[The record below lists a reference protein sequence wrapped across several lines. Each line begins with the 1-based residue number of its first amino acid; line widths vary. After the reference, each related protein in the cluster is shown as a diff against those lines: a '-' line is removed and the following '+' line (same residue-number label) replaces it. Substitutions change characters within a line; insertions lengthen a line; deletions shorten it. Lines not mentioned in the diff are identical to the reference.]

1 MGVHKTQALFG
12 RVNPVVPAVVV
23 LFGAA
28 AFAGGFHDIGVGVAI
43 GAVLACINGMFLS
56 QRVEL
61 AANSDNIGIALMVMQ
76 LGLLV
81 TATIVGITTIVL
93 IHFSLSMAIA
103 SAAGF
108 LVTQLAILATFF
120 FTRARSTRLE
130 NAA

>member
-12 RVNPVVPAVVV
+12 RVNPAVPVIVILIGAV
-23 LFGAA
+23 
-28 AFAGGFHDIGVGVAI
+28 AFATSRHEIGAGIAI
-43 GAVLACINGMFLS
+43 GAVLACLNGVFLS

-61 AANSDNIGIALMVMQ
+61 AADSANVGVALMVMQ

-81 TATIVGITTIVL
+81 TASIIGVATIIL

-108 LVTQLAILATFF
+108 IVTQLAIVATFF
-120 FTRARSTRLE
+120 FTRARSTSLE